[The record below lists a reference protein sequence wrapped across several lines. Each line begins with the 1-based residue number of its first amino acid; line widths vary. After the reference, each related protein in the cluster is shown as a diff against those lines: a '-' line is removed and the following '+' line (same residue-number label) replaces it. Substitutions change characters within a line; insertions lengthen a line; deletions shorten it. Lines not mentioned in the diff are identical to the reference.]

1 MDANKAVDF
10 IIQNSQ
16 KFAHA
21 KAERTYIENF
31 LRSKKSILMSQST
44 DSTIGGQERDAYR
57 HPEYLALIEGLKEA
71 VEVEETLK
79 WKLIAAQARID
90 IFRTLEAS
98 NRAQDRATR

>member
-1 MDANKAVDF
+1 
-10 IIQNSQ
+10 
-16 KFAHA
+16 
-21 KAERTYIENF
+21 
-31 LRSKKSILMSQST
+31 MSQST

-57 HPEYLALIEGLKEA
+57 HPEYLALIEGLREA